1 MSFQVPAVAEIE
13 AADVEVV
20 GGSCWF
26 GQLVEVVSAAVPTC
40 LDRVLLFADFGTE
53 IRERLQ

>member
-1 MSFQVPAVAEIE
+1 MSFQVPAVAGIE
-13 AADVEVV
+13 AADLGVV
-20 GGSCWF
+20 GAYRWLP
-26 GQLVEVVSAAVPTC
+26 QLVEVVSAAEPTC